1 MNTQIMKLLT
11 HFNYAI
17 VSIHVQETMRL
28 LKNRVMQ
35 TIGKIHTF
43 RTTLSDLLENDEDLA
58 LMNLTK
64 LKDKPSLYNIP
75 LDSKLL
81 ASHEEIEILLESYLT
96 DYNSLETKLV
106 YLRTQMQN
114 AEELVMLRLDTSRN
128 QLLIVDNVISVV
140 TAALAFGS
148 FIGSIFGMN
157 FDSNIWRDPNGFR
170 SVTIITVI
178 GMVIGT
184 LVTIIYFQ
192 KTGIIPSK
200 QTKTSRL
207 QSLKIL

>member
-43 RTTLSDLLENDEDLA
+43 RKTLSDLLENDEDLA

-157 FDSNIWRDPNGFR
+157 FDSNIWKDPTGFR

-207 QSLKIL
+207 HSLKIL

>member
-58 LMNLTK
+58 LMNLSK

-75 LDSKLL
+75 LDNKLL

>member
-43 RTTLSDLLENDEDLA
+43 RKTLSDLLENDEDLA

-157 FDSNIWRDPNGFR
+157 FDSNIWKDPTGFR

>member
-43 RTTLSDLLENDEDLA
+43 RKTLSDLLENDEDLA

-75 LDSKLL
+75 LDAKLL

-157 FDSNIWRDPNGFR
+157 FDSNIWRDPSGFR

>member
-1 MNTQIMKLLT
+1 MKLLT

>member
-1 MNTQIMKLLT
+1 
-11 HFNYAI
+11 
-17 VSIHVQETMRL
+17 
-28 LKNRVMQ
+28 MQ

-58 LMNLTK
+58 LMNLSK

-75 LDSKLL
+75 LDNKLL